1 MPLCAHST
9 KDCRELPRLNH
20 SRSQIDRRLEAG
32 VDRAFARSRLARLAL
47 AIALSAIEHQTP
59 CPPAAPQTLGSGSV
73 LRLLCCHAAGLW
85 PGFESCALAVT
96 VHFHDRG
103 IDHGVLHIRLAADSI
118 KEFLPDIGLDPVTKA
133 FENGVAFAEFFRQ
146 IAPGAACAHDP
157 QHGLYKQ
164 TLVRASWPCIAR
176 LAQAVRG
183 HQCPLLVAQ
192 YSFFHGG
199 IAAQEEDSQQALA
212 SGHGLSMQ

>member
-1 MPLCAHST
+1 M
-9 KDCRELPRLNH
+9 
-20 SRSQIDRRLEAG
+20 
-32 VDRAFARSRLARLAL
+32 
-47 AIALSAIEHQTP
+47 
-59 CPPAAPQTLGSGSV
+59 
-73 LRLLCCHAAGLW
+73 
-85 PGFESCALAVT
+85 
-96 VHFHDRG
+96 HFHDRG

-118 KEFLPDIGLDPVTKA
+118 KEFLPDTGLDPVTKA
-133 FENGVAFAEFFRQ
+133 FENGVPFAEFFRQ

-164 TLVRASWPCIAR
+164 TAVRASWPCIAR

-183 HQCPLLVAQ
+183 HQRPLPVAQ
-192 YSFFHGG
+192 YSSFHGG